1 MLEEGLKL
9 DFSSK
14 LRDHLMAGNV
24 DEADLRAM
32 ALEAIAQGLYRR
44 KVLSLGLAAELAGLR
59 RAEFVSRLAAGATPL
74 IDLPAEEVE
83 RELALVD
90 GLLRRKK
97 EQP

>member
-44 KVLSLGLAAELAGLR
+44 KVLSMGLAAELAGLR
-59 RAEFVSRLAAGATPL
+59 RAEFASRLAAAGTPL
-74 IDLPAEEVE
+74 IDLPAEEVQ
-83 RELALVD
+83 REIALVD
-90 GLLRRKK
+90 GLLHRKK